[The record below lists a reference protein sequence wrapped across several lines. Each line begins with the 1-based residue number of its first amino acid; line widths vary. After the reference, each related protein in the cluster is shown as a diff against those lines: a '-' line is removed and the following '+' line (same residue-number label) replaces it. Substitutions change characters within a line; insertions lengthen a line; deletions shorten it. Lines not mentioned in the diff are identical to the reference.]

1 MKQNKGRGV
10 VLMDIMVYLDK
21 LLDILDTN
29 KFTKL
34 STDPTKKM
42 EEKNGRFLRKIKR
55 SLLAQ
60 EYSPYIPQGHDRVN
74 SIENLKFINYQ
85 NTEIWTS
92 YLLKQLILILELP
105 LTNLQNI

>member
-42 EEKNGRFLRKIKR
+42 EEKK
-55 SLLAQ
+55 
-60 EYSPYIPQGHDRVN
+60 
-74 SIENLKFINYQ
+74 
-85 NTEIWTS
+85 WT
-92 YLLKQLILILELP
+92 IL
-105 LTNLQNI
+105 T